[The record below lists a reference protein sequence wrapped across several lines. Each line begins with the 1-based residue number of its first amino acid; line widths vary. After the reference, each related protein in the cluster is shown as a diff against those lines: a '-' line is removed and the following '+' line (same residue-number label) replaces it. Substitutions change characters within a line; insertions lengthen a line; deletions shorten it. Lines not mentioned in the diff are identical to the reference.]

1 MFVFTVFPD
10 IKADDVPEEVKE
22 KIRALKK
29 IREDL
34 QAAMS
39 EVGEDKVGSHVHS
52 YIVESTMCM
61 NMAVTMLKDMS
72 NVAKRQNKMIQEK
85 NGIIQDKDG
94 VITKMKS
101 KLNIFNKIKKTQEKF
116 KSDKNFTADCSY
128 CDKKKGQLTNA
139 HNYME
144 HMMYKHLL
152 E

>member
-1 MFVFTVFPD
+1 MFPD
-10 IKADDVPEEVKE
+10 IKADDVLEEVKE

-34 QAAMS
+34 QATMS
-39 EVGEDKVGSHVHS
+39 EVGEDKVGSHVNS

-61 NMAVTMLKDMS
+61 NMAFTMLTDMS
-72 NVAKRQNKMIQEK
+72 NVAKSQNRMIQEK
-85 NGIIQDKDG
+85 NG
-94 VITKMKS
+94 VITKMKR
-101 KLNIFNKIKKTQEKF
+101 KLKIFNKIKETQEKF
-116 KSDKNFTADCSY
+116 KSDKNFIADCPY

-144 HMMYKHLL
+144 HIMCKHLL

>member
-1 MFVFTVFPD
+1 MFVFTVFPY

-34 QAAMS
+34 QAVMS

-52 YIVESTMCM
+52 YMLESIMCM
-61 NMAVTMLKDMS
+61 NMAFTMVRDMS

-85 NGIIQDKDG
+85 KGIIQEKDG

-101 KLNIFNKIKKTQEKF
+101 KLKIFNKIKKKPRRNLRVTRT
-116 KSDKNFTADCSY
+116 S
-128 CDKKKGQLTNA
+128 
-139 HNYME
+139 
-144 HMMYKHLL
+144 LL
-152 E
+152 IVHIVTRRRAS

>member
-1 MFVFTVFPD
+1 MFPD

-22 KIRALKK
+22 KIRALKN

-39 EVGEDKVGSHVHS
+39 EVGEDKVGSHVKS

-61 NMAVTMLKDMS
+61 NMAFTMLKDMS
-72 NVAKRQNKMIQEK
+72 NVAKSQNKMIQEK
-85 NGIIQDKDG
+85 NGVIQEKDG
-94 VITKMKS
+94 VITKMMR
-101 KLNIFNKIKKTQEKF
+101 KLKIFNKIKETQEKS
-116 KSDKNFTADCSY
+116 KSDKNFIADCPY

-144 HMMYKHLL
+144 HMMCKHLL

>member
-1 MFVFTVFPD
+1 MFPD
-10 IKADDVPEEVKE
+10 IKADNVPEEVKE

-39 EVGEDKVGSHVHS
+39 EVGEDKVGSHVNS
-52 YIVESTMCM
+52 YILESTMCM
-61 NMAVTMLKDMS
+61 NMAFTMLKDMS
-72 NVAKRQNKMIQEK
+72 NVVKSQNRMIQEK
-85 NGIIQDKDG
+85 NA
-94 VITKMKS
+94 VITKMKR
-101 KLNIFNKIKKTQEKF
+101 KLKIFNNIKETQEKF
-116 KSDKNFTADCSY
+116 KSDKNFIADCPY

-144 HMMYKHLL
+144 HIMCKHLL

>member
-1 MFVFTVFPD
+1 MFPD

-39 EVGEDKVGSHVHS
+39 EVGEDKVGSHVNS

-61 NMAVTMLKDMS
+61 NMAFTMLKDMS
-72 NVAKRQNKMIQEK
+72 NVAKSQNRMIQEK
-85 NGIIQDKDG
+85 NG
-94 VITKMKS
+94 VITKMKR
-101 KLNIFNKIKKTQEKF
+101 KLKIFNKIKETQEKF
-116 KSDKNFTADCSY
+116 KSDKNFIADCPY

-144 HMMYKHLL
+144 HIMCKHLL

>member
-1 MFVFTVFPD
+1 MFRD

-39 EVGEDKVGSHVHS
+39 EVGEDKVGSHVNS
-52 YIVESTMCM
+52 YILESTMCM
-61 NMAVTMLKDMS
+61 NMAFTMLKDMS
-72 NVAKRQNKMIQEK
+72 NVAKSQNWMIQEK
-85 NGIIQDKDG
+85 NA
-94 VITKMKS
+94 VITKMKR
-101 KLNIFNKIKKTQEKF
+101 KLKIFNNIKETQEKF
-116 KSDKNFTADCSY
+116 KSDNNFIADCPY

-144 HMMYKHLL
+144 HMMCKHLL

>member
-10 IKADDVPEEVKE
+10 IKADDVPEVKD

-61 NMAVTMLKDMS
+61 NMAFTILKDMS

-101 KLNIFNKIKKTQEKF
+101 KLKIFNKIKK
-116 KSDKNFTADCSY
+116 
-128 CDKKKGQLTNA
+128 KKTG
-139 HNYME
+139 E
-144 HMMYKHLL
+144 I
-152 E
+152 

>member
-1 MFVFTVFPD
+1 MFPD
-10 IKADDVPEEVKE
+10 IKADDVPKKVKE
-22 KIRALKK
+22 KTRVLKK

-39 EVGEDKVGSHVHS
+39 EVGEDKVGSHVNS

-61 NMAVTMLKDMS
+61 NMAFTMLKDMS
-72 NVAKRQNKMIQEK
+72 NVPKSQNRMIQEK
-85 NGIIQDKDG
+85 NG
-94 VITKMKS
+94 VITKMKR
-101 KLNIFNKIKKTQEKF
+101 KLKIFNKIKETQEKF
-116 KSDKNFTADCSY
+116 KSDKNFIADCPY

-144 HMMYKHLL
+144 HIMCKHLL

>member
-1 MFVFTVFPD
+1 MFPD

-39 EVGEDKVGSHVHS
+39 EVGEDKVGSHVNS
-52 YIVESTMCM
+52 YILESTMCM
-61 NMAVTMLKDMS
+61 NMAFTMLRDMS
-72 NVAKRQNKMIQEK
+72 NVAKSQNRMIQEK
-85 NGIIQDKDG
+85 NG
-94 VITKMKS
+94 VITKMKR
-101 KLNIFNKIKKTQEKF
+101 KLKVFNNIKETQEKF
-116 KSDKNFTADCSY
+116 KSDKNFIADCPY

-144 HMMYKHLL
+144 HIMCKHLL